1 VLVATR
7 ARKESVGKHE
17 TSASQ
22 REGFYYRGLSEP
34 LRESLVEMARL
45 DADAARKE
53 GRQAMQ
59 EFGEHKL
66 RSREDRL
73 QEALDRVVEK
83 YARAKELFTAWQQQR
98 AESIEEVDAWMVE
111 RPEVQKLEF
120 LRKQI
125 EMRVLGCGWT
135 QYETAWSSSS
145 DSSIGTVEHLRGVLE
160 EIIIEERSLKRLK
173 RLPKEAAPPQFLSR
187 ERLQLGTADE
197 DVLDVESRALF
208 SSAELERKT
217 ELAMER
223 RRAAGISDAVE
234 DLQPLRAP
242 AFDEQLVGRRI
253 EVLWKYFDKDNGD
266 KATLIWASG
275 RVTRIADGLQS
286 KRSARAKK
294 VLPAGALLWEWDAD
308 PEFDEKAGE
317 QWLILL
323 PKKWNK
329 HVHYGWRFD
338 PREFGGEREV
348 AAGGGKRMR
357 RSDD

>member
-1 VLVATR
+1 MDR
-7 ARKESVGKHE
+7 P
-17 TSASQ
+17 
-22 REGFYYRGLSEP
+22 GFFYRGLSAP

-45 DADAARKE
+45 DAEAAREE

-59 EFGEHKL
+59 EHGQHKL
-66 RSREDRL
+66 RSREQRL
-73 QEALDRVVEK
+73 QEALDKEVEK
-83 YARAKELFTAWQQQR
+83 HARAMELFNAWQRQR

-111 RPEVQKLEF
+111 RPEAQKLEF

-125 EMRVLGCGWT
+125 EMRVLGCGMT
-135 QYETAWSSSS
+135 QFATNWSSSS
-145 DSSIGTVEHLRGVLE
+145 DATIGTVEHLRGVLE
-160 EIIIEERSLKRLK
+160 EIVIEERSLKRLK
-173 RLPKEAAPPQFLSR
+173 RLPKEAAQPQFITR
-187 ERLQLGTADE
+187 ERQQLGTADE

-217 ELAMER
+217 ALAMER
-223 RRAAGISDAVE
+223 RRATGISDDVE

-242 AFDEQLVGRRI
+242 TFDERLVGKRL
-253 EVLWKYFDKDNGD
+253 EVLWRYFDKENDG
-266 KATLIWASG
+266 KAVLIWATG
-275 RVTRIADGLQS
+275 RVTRIADGLQN
-286 KRSARAKK
+286 KRSSKAKK

-317 QWLILL
+317 RWLILL

-348 AAGGGKRMR
+348 EAGGGKRMR
-357 RSDD
+357 RSDE